1 MNSTSVDGK
10 RMREEEDDDIMLFLL
25 PALHLFGP
33 SVPKKR
39 RHTSILSGK
48 ERLREILEGHV
59 MDCRVAFRME
69 PEIFKSLA
77 NYLRRENLM
86 HDTRVKVEEKLGFFL
101 YMLSHNASF
110 EDLQLQ
116 FKYSGETLHR
126 HIKAFFNIVPAL
138 TYRFLKL
145 PNVQHTHQTISTN
158 PRFFPYFKVPY

>member
-1 MNSTSVDGK
+1 
-10 RMREEEDDDIMLFLL
+10 MREEEDDDIMLFLL
-25 PALHLFGP
+25 PALHLLGP
-33 SVPKKR
+33 SVPKNH
-39 RHTSILSGK
+39 RHTSILSSK

-59 MDCRVAFRME
+59 MDFRVAFRME

-86 HDTRVKVEEKLGFFL
+86 RDTRVKVEEKLGFFL

-110 EDLQLQ
+110 EDQQLQ

-158 PRFFPYFKVPY
+158 PRFFP